1 MRRPTLRDVARTCR
15 VSPATVSKALNPH
28 ADRCDIS
35 PATRER
41 VQTAAR
47 ALGFVPSSSHAQRTR
62 RLWRNIGLLWGRFAP
77 FTTGVYHGVLD
88 VIGERLADRGW
99 RLLYTPVTEPDAWQD
114 MQMSQRLDGVLV
126 VSHAPEA
133 VLDALASAHY
143 PAVLL
148 NLRTH
153 HPLPQFLPDEAAGM
167 EELVAHLHGQG
178 HRRVIYLSH
187 RDSGVGHFSERE
199 RRDLLLAATGRVGM
213 KLQEIPGGALDRAVA
228 ACRAGA
234 TAVVCYDWGD
244 APDLI
249 VALQAAGLPVPDRV
263 SVACCSDLHWFRL
276 LSPPLTALDIPI
288 RALAEAAVDCLLQ
301 RIAGDEGPAAP
312 VLLSTRLRLRGSTG
326 QAQAKP
332 RTKTA
337 GRGTMRPCSATRTR
351 PSR

>member
-35 PATRER
+35 PGTRER
-41 VQTAAR
+41 VLAAAR
-47 ALGFVPSSSHAQRTR
+47 SLGFVPSSSHAQRTR

-88 VIGERLADRGW
+88 AIGERLADRGW
-99 RLLYTPVTEPDAWQD
+99 RLLYTPVTSPEAWQD

-126 VSHAPEA
+126 VSHAPEP
-133 VLDALASAHY
+133 VLDALARAHY

-167 EELVAHLHGQG
+167 DELIEHLRALG
-178 HRRVIYLSH
+178 HRRLLYLAH
-187 RDSGVGHFSERE
+187 RDNGVGHFSEVE
-199 RRDLLLAATGRVGM
+199 RMALLHAGTARRGIAMHEL
-213 KLQEIPGGALDRAVA
+213 PGGAIDQAVE

-234 TAVVCYDWGD
+234 TAVLCYDWAD
-244 APDLI
+244 APALI
-249 VALQAAGLPVPDRV
+249 TALQAAGLPVPGRV
-263 SVACCSDLHWFRL
+263 SVACCCDLHWFNL
-276 LSPPLTALDIPI
+276 LTPSLTALDIPI
-288 RALAEAAVDCLLQ
+288 RALAETAVDSLLR
-301 RIAGDEGPAAP
+301 RIEGEDAPVTP
-312 VLLSTRLRLRGSTG
+312 VLLPTRLRLRASTG
-326 QAQAKP
+326 PVAKP

-337 GRGTMRPCSATRTR
+337 ARQTMPVCSRPRAR
-351 PSR
+351 PSH